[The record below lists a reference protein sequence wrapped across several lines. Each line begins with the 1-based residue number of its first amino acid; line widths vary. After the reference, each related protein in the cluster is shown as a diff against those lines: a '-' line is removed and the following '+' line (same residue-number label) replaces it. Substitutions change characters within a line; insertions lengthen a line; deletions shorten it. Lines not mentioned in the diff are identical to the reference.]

1 MADIKGGLDSAEPCI
16 ESIINKDSGA
26 GANAA
31 SMAEIVL
38 ITNSPLSELI
48 WTPQEGLS
56 LKYTDSRKAEKKAS
70 FLWKAES
77 FNMRISTSLCT
88 NRGESSSSRDQIAG
102 ELSTVQSNHNAD
114 GIAFLGSHKGSVD
127 PQPIS
132 LSSLHEQDSRSCGD
146 KKPEKGMN
154 DADINISQSV
164 KNGVDPCSPRSN
176 ECLHVICPATEA
188 DNLQNE
194 IFSPGP
200 RPDLAETEAGFAI
213 TAGTSNVLL
222 DIPKF
227 QKSGLVGVSDSHD
240 SVSTRSGK
248 SISRKRSS
256 ESSECKHP
264 DLVFRDTQEDDIR
277 KTDNLVCFQLH
288 GSQHSYG
295 RQSKSVGCQSK
306 DGLVVASLFQEASK
320 DEKQNIKIKNETDK
334 FRSKSDVNPGK
345 LEKGKEKILFDDEDY
360 DSSMKEKEDSNE
372 SVESSNGQ
380 RLISKGKR
388 AFSFDSKTTEGCKR
402 IKRDSNEH
410 SCPGSLIRNDSS
422 FINWISTITSS
433 FSRYDQT
440 RTSLALLP
448 QSYHSMKESFGSLR
462 ISHEKIG
469 GVMCKTPGFNTFFQ
483 ALYCPNMIAPNTTS
497 DDHQREGGTS
507 KDVKAMG
514 EHYKH
519 YANHAF
525 GNFLQF
531 NLMDPARGKQTYN
544 DLKEHL
550 TNKPLSASGLCI
562 VCGGGSGKPHSQV
575 SSLNERHNQA
585 SYHVENAPSIM
596 IDVSS
601 SNSQIHE
608 EFEKNRGQTC
618 AFNSMNT
625 SGSSARKGLICAQEK
640 GNGRL
645 SSHPKS
651 PVSMMCREKSNY
663 LENLWI
669 TRFLRK
675 ESSPLLRS
683 EKCNLSINDHGA
695 FDKEEKFPEKCV
707 SSYLKNQRES
717 AREVSKHAVNPTFSC
732 GLKRLDTQM
741 LKPRVSSIIPSKN
754 FKNTDMAASCSA
766 KRFDMNPSKVSHNR
780 NLSCTP
786 ITCLFCG
793 KNGHSLRECSELAD
807 FDLQDVK
814 DFLNLYDGKHMSSRL
829 CIRCFQVNHWA
840 ISCPHASLET
850 KNTSNGSFSVA
861 HESCIVR
868 KGKHDS
874 RVNLWSGDKNKQHAN
889 KSKLPEREDSR
900 MDAQTVNYRSICA
913 DRVLFPTAKVFKG
926 YRAENIVNMDQQ
938 ASCSSENKSR
948 KNQITPFYKSIATDV
963 SNEQNGIFKAIRRLR
978 LSRTDVI
985 RWMKSANLSYSLE
998 GFFIRLRL
1006 GKWEKGLGGTGYQVA
1021 RIISAGRKNCLSVSI
1036 GHLECLVECCF
1047 VSNHDYVEEELKAWL
1062 SATLEADG
1070 KMPSI
1075 EELSE
1080 KLKEREELGF

>member
-1 MADIKGGLDSAEPCI
+1 MADIKGGSDSAAPCI

-31 SMAEIVL
+31 STAEIVL

-56 LKYTDSRKAEKKAS
+56 LKYTDSSKAEKKAS

-77 FNMRISTSLCT
+77 FNMRISTSLC
-88 NRGESSSSRDQIAG
+88 SSSRDQIAG
-102 ELSTVQSNHNAD
+102 ELSTVQQSNHNAD

-146 KKPEKGMN
+146 KKKPEKGMD
-154 DADINISQSV
+154 DADINLSRSV
-164 KNGVDPCSPRSN
+164 KNGVDPGSPRSN
-176 ECLHVICPATEA
+176 EHLHAICRATDA
-188 DNLQNE
+188 DDLQNE

-222 DIPKF
+222 NIPKF
-227 QKSGLVGVSDSHD
+227 QKSGFVGVSDSHD
-240 SVSTRSGK
+240 SMSTKGGQ
-248 SISRKRSS
+248 SISSKRLS

-264 DLVFRDTQEDDIR
+264 DLDFRDTQEDDIG
-277 KTDNLVCFQLH
+277 KTNNLVCFQLH

-306 DGLVVASLFQEASK
+306 DGLDVASLFQEAGK
-320 DEKQNIKIKNETDK
+320 DETQNIKIKNETDK

-360 DSSMKEKEDSNE
+360 DSSLQEKEDSNE
-372 SVESSNGQ
+372 SVESSNSQ

-388 AFSFDSKTTEGCKR
+388 AFSFDSKTSEGCKR
-402 IKRDSNEH
+402 IKRDSNEN

-462 ISHEKIG
+462 ISPEKIG
-469 GVMCKTPGFNTFFQ
+469 GVMCKTMGFNTFFQ
-483 ALYCPNMIAPNTTS
+483 ALYCPNMIVPNTTS
-497 DDHQREGGTS
+497 DDHQREGSTS

-519 YANHAF
+519 YANHAL
-525 GNFLQF
+525 GNFLEF

-550 TNKPLSASGLCI
+550 TNKPLSASGLRI
-562 VCGGGSGKPHSQV
+562 GCGGGSGKSHSQV
-575 SSLNERHNQA
+575 SPLHERHNQA
-585 SYHVENAPSIM
+585 TYHVENAPSIM
-596 IDVSS
+596 INVSS

-608 EFEKNRGQTC
+608 ELERNRGQTC

-625 SGSSARKGLICAQEK
+625 SSSSAREGLICAREK

-651 PVSMMCREKSNY
+651 PVSMMCREKSSY
-663 LENLWI
+663 LDNLWI

-675 ESSPLLRS
+675 VSSPLLRS

-695 FDKEEKFPEKCV
+695 FDKEEKFPEKCI
-707 SSYLKNQRES
+707 SSYFKSQRES
-717 AREVSKHAVNPTFSC
+717 AGEVSKHPVNPTFSC
-732 GLKRLDTQM
+732 GLKRLDNQM
-741 LKPRVSSIIPSKN
+741 LKPRVSSIIPSEN

-766 KRFDMNPSKVSHNR
+766 KRFDLNPSKVSHNR

-814 DFLNLYDGKHMSSRL
+814 EFLDSYDGKDMSSQL
-829 CIRCFQVNHWA
+829 CIQCFQVNHWA
-840 ISCPHASLET
+840 ISCPHASLKT
-850 KNTSNGSFSVA
+850 KNTSNSSFSVA
-861 HESCIVR
+861 HESCNVR
-868 KGKHDS
+868 EGKHDS
-874 RVNLWSGDKNKQHAN
+874 RVNLWSRDKNKQHAN

-900 MDAQTVNYRSICA
+900 MDAQTVNYKSICA
-913 DRVLFPTAKVFKG
+913 NRVASPTANAFKD
-926 YRAENIVNMDQQ
+926 YRAENMVNMDQQ
-938 ASCSSENKSR
+938 ASCSSENESR

-963 SNEQNGIFKAIRRLR
+963 SSEQHEIFKAIRRLR

-985 RWMKSANLSYSLE
+985 RWMKSANLSYILE

-1036 GHLECLVECCF
+1036 GHLECSVECCF

-1062 SATLEADG
+1062 SATLETDG